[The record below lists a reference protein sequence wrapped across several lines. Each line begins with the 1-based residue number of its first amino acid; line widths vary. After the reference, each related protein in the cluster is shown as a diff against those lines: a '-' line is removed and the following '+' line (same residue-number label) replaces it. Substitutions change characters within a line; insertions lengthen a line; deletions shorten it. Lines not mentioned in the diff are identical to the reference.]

1 MPYLW
6 ILLLLTHYTLKF
18 QELLVLLREIY
29 LKQKLV
35 VCTINSRTVV
45 FRTVGY
51 VPFHSIC
58 YNLALLTTCFTHS

>member
-1 MPYLW
+1 MDPAAS
-6 ILLLLTHYTLKF
+6 HTLHTQVAMF